1 MNVPTL
7 IKQEIGH
14 IQYGEPNLFSKGMSK
29 HFVQF

>member
-14 IQYGEPNLFSKGMSK
+14 IQYGEPNLFSKVTSK